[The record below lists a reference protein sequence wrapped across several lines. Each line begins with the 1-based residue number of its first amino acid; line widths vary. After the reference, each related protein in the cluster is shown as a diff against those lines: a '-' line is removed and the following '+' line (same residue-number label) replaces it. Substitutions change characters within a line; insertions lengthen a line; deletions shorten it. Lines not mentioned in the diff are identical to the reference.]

1 MTDNNEL
8 SQQAHERFAANVQA
22 ATEQQRLS
30 GADPNTG
37 MPPGQSH
44 PSQQLASTV
53 NQALLDKAN
62 AMQIEKDENGRRRYH
77 EDSAFRAEVEAIR
90 MEAFGGPAAVPVA
103 QQKAQQPVESVG
115 SPVDRL
121 VTEVSERLDSGDVIE
136 PADYSPELFGE
147 LSAGYR
153 IADLLPAGFGLG
165 ATESEQLR
173 AARYAGV
180 PESQIRTIVAQ
191 LVKAQQQ

>member
-37 MPPGQSH
+37 MPWGQSH
-44 PSQQLASTV
+44 PSQQLAPTV
-53 NQALLDKAN
+53 NEALLAKAD

-103 QQKAQQPVESVG
+103 QQQQAQQPVEPVG
-115 SPVDRL
+115 SPADRL
-121 VTEVSERLDSGDVIE
+121 VAEVSERLDSGDVIE
-136 PADYSPELFGE
+136 PADYSPDLFSE

-165 ATESEQLR
+165 ATESAQLL
-173 AARYAGV
+173 AARSAGV
-180 PESQIRTIVAQ
+180 PESQIRSIVAQ
-191 LVKAQQQ
+191 MIKTQT